1 MMAMLHR
8 CTKGYVQIDLNCC
21 RYPHTYIN
29 LNGKEDDVPA
39 EMTLILLSHYFLSKS
54 LSSSA
59 VYYCDK

>member
-1 MMAMLHR
+1 MQ
-8 CTKGYVQIDLNCC
+8 VDLNCC
-21 RYPHTYIN
+21 CYPHTYIN